1 MYFSHQ
7 SDITIVDLR
16 ERTKTDFRKIEF
28 ISNTFYFLLKEFDNT
43 LILHDISRDLTN
55 SRSLKIGV
63 SYNII

>member
-28 ISNTFYFLLKEFDNT
+28 ISNTFYFLLKEVDN
-43 LILHDISRDLTN
+43 ISSGEYTY
-55 SRSLKIGV
+55 IA
-63 SYNII
+63 